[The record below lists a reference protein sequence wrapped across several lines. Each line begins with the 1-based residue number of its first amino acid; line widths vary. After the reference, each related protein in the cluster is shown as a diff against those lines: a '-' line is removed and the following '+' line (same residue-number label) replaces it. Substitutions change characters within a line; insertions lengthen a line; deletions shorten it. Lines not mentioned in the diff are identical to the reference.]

1 MLDGI
6 AQLKFL
12 SDPDCGDDII
22 RLVAVNPAAAF
33 TADNRDQRIQPE
45 IRFDV
50 KRWSLFSAFLNL
62 SE

>member
-50 KRWSLFSAFLNL
+50 KAGVCFRFF
-62 SE
+62 